1 MGVTSPAGNMILG
14 FIDLFKYL
22 QTLLHPLVNLDID
35 QNGNAAAF
43 LR

>member
-1 MGVTSPAGNMILG
+1 MGDTCPAGNLLLG

-22 QTLLHPLVNLDID
+22 QTFLHPLVNLDID
-35 QNGNAAAF
+35 QNGNAAAS